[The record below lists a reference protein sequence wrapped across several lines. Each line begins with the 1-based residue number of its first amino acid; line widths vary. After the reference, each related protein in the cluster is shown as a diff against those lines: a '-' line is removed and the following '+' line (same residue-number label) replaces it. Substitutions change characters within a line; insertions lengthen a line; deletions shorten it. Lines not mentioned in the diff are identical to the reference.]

1 MATIYKTDDM
11 VIATE
16 PVNGNNFQLSELRN
30 VVGGY
35 IEVVTLRDG
44 LMMIVNEEGK
54 LQGLP
59 VNNNAT
65 TVLHNMAVND
75 GYKNDYVCGDALVCE
90 RHQIL

>member
-1 MATIYKTDDM
+1 MGKIYKTDGM

-16 PVNGNNFQLSELRN
+16 PANGNDFQLSELRS

-44 LMMIVNEEGK
+44 LMMVVNEEGK
-54 LQGLP
+54 LQNLP
-59 VNNNAT
+59 VNYNAT
-65 TVLHNMAVND
+65 TVLQNMAVNEGD
-75 GYKNDYVCGDALVCE
+75 KNDYVCGDALVCE

>member
-1 MATIYKTDDM
+1 MGKNYKTDGM

-16 PVNGNNFQLSELRN
+16 PANGNDFKLSELRS

-35 IEVVTLRDG
+35 IEVVALRDG
-44 LMMIVNEEGK
+44 LMMVVNEEGK
-54 LQGLP
+54 LQNLP
-59 VNNNAT
+59 VNYNAT
-65 TVLHNMAVND
+65 TVLQNMAVNE